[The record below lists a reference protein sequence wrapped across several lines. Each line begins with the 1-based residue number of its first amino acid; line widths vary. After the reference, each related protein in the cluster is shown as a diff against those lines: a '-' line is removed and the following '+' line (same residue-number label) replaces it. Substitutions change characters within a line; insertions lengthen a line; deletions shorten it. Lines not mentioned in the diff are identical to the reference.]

1 MSQRQINIIPL
12 IHFLSSSEL
21 KCKTETLSVFFIS
34 NKDRRAA
41 NAADVKNNSPL
52 KQRHQE
58 ETEEL
63 SNFTQRNKSDKSGE
77 CKTLLKTFF
86 GGKKRLMAA

>member
-1 MSQRQINIIPL
+1 MQNRDAQ
-12 IHFLSSSEL
+12 
-21 KCKTETLSVFFIS
+21 CVFFIS

-77 CKTLLKTFF
+77 CKTVLKTFF
-86 GGKKRLMAA
+86 FGGERLMAA

>member
-21 KCKTETLSVFFIS
+21 KCKTETLSVFFFLFQT
-34 NKDRRAA
+34 KT
-41 NAADVKNNSPL
+41 DVLQMQLMLKNNSPL
-52 KQRHQE
+52 KQRHEE

-63 SNFTQRNKSDKSGE
+63 SNFTQRNKSDKSRE
-77 CKTLLKTFF
+77 CKTVLKTFF
-86 GGKKRLMAA
+86 GGWGGDA